1 MSHHI
6 EGSVSA
12 GWISL
17 WMTRSRRLPNFVA
30 KENFY
35 NTSCDSCTQL
45 PAGKGREGREKS
57 FRQVFLFHCRGC
69 WSFPADWS
77 EVNEELCLTSQ
88 SWASSRCSWNPWI
101 SGEWDAGEMLRISL
115 SFPQIHEPHQWGFLF
130 PLYGLFPSCMNSTG
144 PGKNIHSYLCL
155 LDVISWD

>member
-45 PAGKGREGREKS
+45 PAGKGRENPSDKYFCFVVEAVDHSLQIGVRWTRTCASPHRAELAAGA
-57 FRQVFLFHCRGC
+57 VGIHGFLGNGMQ
-69 WSFPADWS
+69 
-77 EVNEELCLTSQ
+77 E
-88 SWASSRCSWNPWI
+88 RCSGSHCP
-101 SGEWDAGEMLRISL
+101 SHRSVSPTTGA
-115 SFPQIHEPHQWGFLF
+115 FC
-130 PLYGLFPSCMNSTG
+130 FPSMDCFPHEWTLQDQER
-144 PGKNIHSYLCL
+144 IFT
-155 LDVISWD
+155 VISASWM